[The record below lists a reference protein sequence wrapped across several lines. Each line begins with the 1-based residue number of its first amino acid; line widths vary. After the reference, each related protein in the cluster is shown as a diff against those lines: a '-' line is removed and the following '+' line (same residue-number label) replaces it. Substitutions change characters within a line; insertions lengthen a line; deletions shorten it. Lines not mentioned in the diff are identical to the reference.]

1 MLILR
6 ELWVI
11 PSFQPNNENKRSDIM
26 ELREYATTALVVGGV
41 YLGMLG
47 IIRLFA
53 ETEPAVDAT
62 ADRTAEVARSA
73 ENYGACSCGQME
85 CSCEDADYSTK
96 TTTLPWDEMR
106 IPHAGMVA
114 RNMTVRERSN
124 VQMLQLFG
132 GVPPVTVSDMTSLIT
147 GGRL

>member
-1 MLILR
+1 MDLKEFTTTGLI
-6 ELWVI
+6 I
-11 PSFQPNNENKRSDIM
+11 
-26 ELREYATTALVVGGV
+26 GGV

-47 IIRLFA
+47 LLRLFA
-53 ETEPAVDAT
+53 TTEPTLDAT
-62 ADRTAEVARSA
+62 ADRTAEVAKSA

-85 CSCEDADYSTK
+85 CSCEDAEASSK
-96 TTTLPWDEMR
+96 TTSLPWDEMR

>member
-1 MLILR
+1 MDLKEFL
-6 ELWVI
+6 
-11 PSFQPNNENKRSDIM
+11 
-26 ELREYATTALVVGGV
+26 TTGLVVGGV
-41 YLGMLG
+41 CFGMLG
-47 IIRLFA
+47 FLRLLA
-53 ETEPAVDAT
+53 EARPKLDDT
-62 ADRTAEVARSA
+62 ADRTAEVAKSA
-73 ENYGACSCGQME
+73 ENYGACSCGQMD
-85 CSCEDADYSTK
+85 CSCEDLDSSTK

>member
-1 MLILR
+1 
-6 ELWVI
+6 
-11 PSFQPNNENKRSDIM
+11 
-26 ELREYATTALVVGGV
+26 
-41 YLGMLG
+41 MLG
-47 IIRLFA
+47 FLRLLA
-53 ETEPAVDAT
+53 EARPKLDDT
-62 ADRTAEVARSA
+62 ADRTAEVAKSA
-73 ENYGACSCGQME
+73 ENYGACSCGQMD
-85 CSCEDADYSTK
+85 CSCEDLDSSTK

>member
-1 MLILR
+1 MN
-6 ELWVI
+6 V
-11 PSFQPNNENKRSDIM
+11 S
-26 ELREYATTALVVGGV
+26 EYLSTGLVVGGV
-41 YLGMLG
+41 GLLMYGFIHFLGNS
-47 IIRLFA
+47 A
-53 ETEPAVDAT
+53 PSVAAT
-62 ADRTAEVARSA
+62 ADRTNEVAKSA
-73 ENYGACSCGQME
+73 ETIGACSCGQMD
-85 CSCEDADYSTK
+85 CSCETDYDTK